1 MRPSVGVPALSR
13 RSRVLLIVGGIALLL
28 LITGSRLLDTY
39 VDWLWFGEVGYR
51 KVFTTVLSTR
61 LLMLVIVGAFV
72 GGVLALNLMAAYRG
86 RPVFVPVAGPEDPV
100 AKYRTAIVARLRL
113 IGIGL
118 PLLVGLLA
126 GLAAQGEWQIVQ
138 LFLNGTDF
146 GVTDPRFGRD
156 VSFYAFDLP
165 FYRMVL
171 DWLFVAV
178 VISFLGALITHYLFG
193 GIRLSG
199 RSGQL
204 AGPARIQLALL
215 AGTFVLLKAVA
226 YYFDRYGLLFS
237 DRNEQ
242 FTGATYT
249 DLNAVMPAK
258 LILLCIAVF
267 CALAFFAGAVLRNLQ
282 LAAIATALMV
292 LSSILVG
299 AAWPAVLE
307 QFSVKPNANEK
318 EARSIENN
326 IAATRQAYGLTDDKI
341 EFIDDYE
348 GKTAV
353 TAEDIRRDGA
363 TTATVPNV
371 RLLDPNILAETF
383 TQRLQPK
390 NFFGFPAKL
399 DVDRY
404 TVDGKLQEYIVAVR
418 ELNTDGLT
426 ANQRDWINRHM
437 VYTHGN
443 GFAAAPANKIDSALR
458 DDPTGEGGYPVFTVS
473 DLSGQGDI
481 EVDQPRIYYGELIK
495 DYAIVGN
502 TTGDTE
508 REYDTDAKQ
517 FTYDGRGGVPIDNWL
532 NRFVFAAAYGERNIL
547 FNQNV
552 GENSKIIYQRDPRDR
567 VQAVAPWL
575 TVDGD
580 PYPSVVD
587 GRIVWIVDGYTT
599 LDSYPY
605 AQRTPLGEA
614 TEDTQTGV
622 RRQPNRLISYIRNS
636 VKATV
641 DAYDGTVD
649 LYAVD
654 ESDPV
659 LKTWSAV
666 FPGTVKPSSEIS
678 RSLRA
683 HFRYPEDLF
692 KVQREM
698 LTRYHVSNPRE
709 FYTTNAFW
717 AVSTDPTVGESAEEA
732 HQPPYYIL
740 AADPQNKQ
748 PEFQLTSALVG
759 LRREFLSAFMTASSD
774 PDDYGRLT
782 VYQLKPNSQVQGPQQ
797 VQNLFESNS
806 EVSGELNL
814 LRQRATTVRYGNLLT
829 LPLGGG
835 LLYVEPV
842 YIERSGNPE
851 VSFPQLSRVLVAFG
865 NRVGYAPTLAEALND
880 VFGAGAGD
888 ISTTPDENA
897 PPTTTTGQ
905 TPTTTTQAPPPDGG
919 EPNPSGDLAQAVTD
933 ITAALGRIKDAQ
945 ARGDFAAL
953 GTAYA
958 DLDAATK
965 RFEQAKAAGGGSQ
978 TTAPPTSQ
986 SPPPSPT
993 PGGG

>member
-267 CALAFFAGAVLRNLQ
+267 CALAFFAGAILRNLQ

-326 IAATRQAYGLTDDKI
+326 IAATRQA
-341 EFIDDYE
+341 
-348 GKTAV
+348 
-353 TAEDIRRDGA
+353 
-363 TTATVPNV
+363 
-371 RLLDPNILAETF
+371 
-383 TQRLQPK
+383 
-390 NFFGFPAKL
+390 
-399 DVDRY
+399 
-404 TVDGKLQEYIVAVR
+404 
-418 ELNTDGLT
+418 
-426 ANQRDWINRHM
+426 
-437 VYTHGN
+437 
-443 GFAAAPANKIDSALR
+443 
-458 DDPTGEGGYPVFTVS
+458 
-473 DLSGQGDI
+473 
-481 EVDQPRIYYGELIK
+481 
-495 DYAIVGN
+495 
-502 TTGDTE
+502 
-508 REYDTDAKQ
+508 
-517 FTYDGRGGVPIDNWL
+517 
-532 NRFVFAAAYGERNIL
+532 
-547 FNQNV
+547 
-552 GENSKIIYQRDPRDR
+552 
-567 VQAVAPWL
+567 
-575 TVDGD
+575 
-580 PYPSVVD
+580 
-587 GRIVWIVDGYTT
+587 
-599 LDSYPY
+599 
-605 AQRTPLGEA
+605 
-614 TEDTQTGV
+614 
-622 RRQPNRLISYIRNS
+622 
-636 VKATV
+636 
-641 DAYDGTVD
+641 
-649 LYAVD
+649 
-654 ESDPV
+654 
-659 LKTWSAV
+659 
-666 FPGTVKPSSEIS
+666 
-678 RSLRA
+678 
-683 HFRYPEDLF
+683 
-692 KVQREM
+692 
-698 LTRYHVSNPRE
+698 
-709 FYTTNAFW
+709 
-717 AVSTDPTVGESAEEA
+717 
-732 HQPPYYIL
+732 
-740 AADPQNKQ
+740 
-748 PEFQLTSALVG
+748 
-759 LRREFLSAFMTASSD
+759 
-774 PDDYGRLT
+774 
-782 VYQLKPNSQVQGPQQ
+782 
-797 VQNLFESNS
+797 
-806 EVSGELNL
+806 
-814 LRQRATTVRYGNLLT
+814 
-829 LPLGGG
+829 
-835 LLYVEPV
+835 
-842 YIERSGNPE
+842 
-851 VSFPQLSRVLVAFG
+851 
-865 NRVGYAPTLAEALND
+865 
-880 VFGAGAGD
+880 
-888 ISTTPDENA
+888 
-897 PPTTTTGQ
+897 
-905 TPTTTTQAPPPDGG
+905 
-919 EPNPSGDLAQAVTD
+919 
-933 ITAALGRIKDAQ
+933 
-945 ARGDFAAL
+945 
-953 GTAYA
+953 
-958 DLDAATK
+958 
-965 RFEQAKAAGGGSQ
+965 
-978 TTAPPTSQ
+978 
-986 SPPPSPT
+986 
-993 PGGG
+993 

>member
-1 MRPSVGVPALSR
+1 MRPSVGVPTLSR
-13 RSRVLLIVGGIALLL
+13 RSRILLIVGGVALLL
-28 LITGSRLLDTY
+28 MITGSRLLDTY

-51 KVFTTVLSTR
+51 TVFTTVLTTR
-61 LLMLVIVGAFV
+61 LLMLLIVGAFV
-72 GGVLALNLMAAYRG
+72 GGVLALNLLVAYRG

-100 AKYRTAIVARLRL
+100 AKYRTAIVTRLRL

-118 PLLVGLLA
+118 PLFVGLLA
-126 GLAAQGEWQIVQ
+126 GLAAQGQWQVVQ
-138 LFLNGTDF
+138 LFMHGTDF

-156 VSFYAFDLP
+156 VSFYTFDLP
-165 FYRMVL
+165 FYRMAL

-204 AGPARIQLALL
+204 AGPARVQLALL

-226 YYFDRYGLLFS
+226 YYLDRYGLLFS

-267 CALAFFAGAVLRNLQ
+267 CALAFFAGAILRNLQ
-282 LAAIATALMV
+282 LAAIATVLMI

-318 EARSIENN
+318 EARSIESN
-326 IAATRQAYGLTDDKI
+326 IAATKQAYGLTQDKL
-341 EFIDDYE
+341 EFINYE
-348 GKTAV
+348 GKTSL
-353 TAEDIRRDGA
+353 TAADVQRDV
-363 TTATVPNV
+363 ATVPNV
-371 RLLDPNILAETF
+371 RLLDPNILSETF

-404 TVDGKLQEYIVAVR
+404 DVDGKLQEYIVAVR

-426 ANQRDWINRHM
+426 ANQKDWINRHM

-443 GFAAAPANKIDSALR
+443 GFVAAPANKVNATLG
-458 DDPTGEGGYPVFTVS
+458 DDTSGEGGYPVFTVS
-473 DLSGQGDI
+473 DLSSKEDDI
-481 EVDQPRIYYGELIK
+481 KVDQPRIYYGELIK
-495 DYAIVGN
+495 DYAIVGG
-502 TTGDTE
+502 TTSAVP
-508 REYDTDAKQ
+508 REYDTDTKQ
-517 FTYDGRGGVPIDNWL
+517 FVYDGRGGVPINNWL
-532 NRFVFAAAYGERNIL
+532 NRLVFAAAYGERNIL

-552 GENSKIIYQRDPRDR
+552 GDNSKIIYQRDPRDR

-580 PYPSVVD
+580 PYPTVVD

-614 TEDTQTGV
+614 TEDTQPGV

-641 DAYDGTVD
+641 DAYDGTVN

-666 FPGTVKPSSEIS
+666 FPGTVKPSTDIS
-678 RSLRA
+678 PSLRK

-698 LTRYHVSNPRE
+698 LTRYHVTNPRE

-717 AVSTDPTVGESAEEA
+717 AVSTDPTVADTAESA
-732 HQPPYYIL
+732 HQPPYYVL
-740 AADPQNKQ
+740 AGDPQNKE

-759 LRREFLSAFMTASSD
+759 LKTQFLSSFISASSD
-774 PDDYGRLT
+774 PDDYGRIT
-782 VYQLKPNSQVQGPQQ
+782 VYQLPSSAQLQGPQQ
-797 VQNLFESNS
+797 VQNRFDSSS
-806 EVSGELNL
+806 EVSSELNL
-814 LRQRATTVRYGNLLT
+814 LRQRGTNVRYGNLLT
-829 LPLGGG
+829 LPIGGG

-842 YIERSGNPE
+842 YIERAGNPE
-851 VSFPQLSRVLVAFG
+851 VSFPQLNRVLVAFG
-865 NRVGYAPTLAEALND
+865 NRVGYAPTLAQALD
-880 VFGAGAGD
+880 EVFGPGAGD
-888 ISTTPDENA
+888 TSTTPDENA
-897 PPTTTTGQ
+897 PPTTASQ
-905 TPTTTTQAPPPDGG
+905 QPPSTTTQPPPPDGG
-919 EPNPSGDLAQAVTD
+919 TPNADLAKAVAD
-933 ITAALGRIKDAQ
+933 ISDALGRIKDAQ
-945 ARGDFAAL
+945 TKGDWAAL

-965 RFEQAKAAGGGSQ
+965 RFEQARTASGSP
-978 TTAPPTSQ
+978 TTTSPTSQ

>member
-1 MRPSVGVPALSR
+1 MRPSVGVPTLSR
-13 RSRVLLIVGGIALLL
+13 RSRILLIVGGIALLL

-51 KVFTTVLSTR
+51 RVFTTVLTTR
-61 LLMLVIVGAFV
+61 LLLLVIVGAFV
-72 GGVLALNLMAAYRG
+72 GGVLALNLLIAYRG

-100 AKYRTAIVARLRL
+100 AKYRTAIVTRLRL

-118 PLLVGLLA
+118 PVFVGLLA
-126 GLAAQGEWQIVQ
+126 GLAAQGQWQVVQ
-138 LFLNGTDF
+138 LFIHGTDF

-165 FYRMVL
+165 FFRMVL

-178 VISFLGALITHYLFG
+178 VISFLAALITHYLFG

-215 AGTFVLLKAVA
+215 AGTFVLLKAGA
-226 YYFDRYGLLFS
+226 YYLDRYGLLFS
-237 DRNEQ
+237 DRNDI

-258 LILLCIAVF
+258 LILLCIAVI

-282 LAAIATALMV
+282 LAAIATALML

-307 QFSVKPNANEK
+307 QFYVKPNANEK
-318 EARSIENN
+318 EAHSIESN
-326 IAATRQAYGLTDDKI
+326 IAATRQAYGLTNDKI
-341 EFIDDYE
+341 EYINYE
-348 GKTAV
+348 GKSTL
-353 TAEDIRRDGA
+353 TAEDARRDV
-363 TTATVPNV
+363 ATVPNV
-371 RLLDPNILAETF
+371 RLLDPNILSETF

-404 TVDGKLQEYIVAVR
+404 NVDGKLQEYIVAVR
-418 ELNTDGLT
+418 ELNTDGLA
-426 ANQRDWINRHM
+426 ANQKDWINRHM

-443 GFAAAPANKIDSALR
+443 GFVAAPANKVNATQR
-458 DDPTGEGGYPVFTVS
+458 DDSSGEGGYPVFTVS
-473 DLSGQGDI
+473 DLSGQEKI
-481 EVDQPRIYYGELIK
+481 KVNQPRIYYGELIK
-495 DYAIVGN
+495 DYAIVGGAS
-502 TTGDTE
+502 GDTP
-508 REYDTDAKQ
+508 REYDTDSQQ
-517 FTYDGRGGVPIDNWL
+517 FVYDGRGGVPINSWV

-552 GENSKIIYQRDPRDR
+552 GANSKIIYQRDPRDR

-614 TEDTQTGV
+614 TEDTQPGV
-622 RRQPNRLISYIRNS
+622 QRQPNRLISYIRNS

-641 DAYDGTVD
+641 DAYDGSVN

-666 FPGTVKPSSEIS
+666 FPGTVKPSREIS
-678 RSLRA
+678 RSLRE

-698 LTRYHVSNPRE
+698 LTRYHVTNPLE

-717 AVSTDPTVGESAEEA
+717 AVSTDPTVADSAEQA
-732 HQPPYYIL
+732 HQPPYYVL

-759 LRREFLSAFMTASSD
+759 LRREFLSAFITASSD

-782 VYQLKPNSQVQGPQQ
+782 VYQLPPSSQLQGPQQ
-797 VQNLFESNS
+797 VQNRFESS
-806 EVSGELNL
+806 SQVSSELNL
-814 LRQRATTVRYGNLLT
+814 LKQRATTVRYGNLLT
-829 LPLGGG
+829 LPVGGG

-842 YIERSGNPE
+842 YIERAGNPE
-851 VSFPQLSRVLVAFG
+851 VSFPQLNRVLVAFG
-865 NRVGYAPTLAEALND
+865 NRVGYAPTFTEALNQ
-880 VFGAGAGD
+880 VFDKGTGDTGAAPDGNTPP
-888 ISTTPDENA
+888 TTTSQP
-897 PPTTTTGQ
+897 PPTTTTQ
-905 TPTTTTQAPPPDGG
+905 PSPPSGG
-919 EPNPSGDLAQAVTD
+919 APSGDLTQAVAD
-933 ITAALGRIKDAQ
+933 IADALHRIKDAQ
-945 ARGDFAAL
+945 SSGDFAAL

-965 RFEQAKAAGGGSQ
+965 RFEQARAASGGSQ
-978 TTAPPTSQ
+978 PTAQPTSQ

>member
-1 MRPSVGVPALSR
+1 MAMRPSVGVPALSR
-13 RSRVLLIVGGIALLL
+13 RSRILLIAGGIALLL

-51 KVFTTVLSTR
+51 GVFSTVLVTR
-61 LLMLVIVGAFV
+61 LILLVAVGAFV
-72 GGVLALNLMAAYRG
+72 GGVLALNLAIAYRG
-86 RPVFVPVAGPEDPV
+86 RPVFVPVAGPEDPI

-138 LFLNGTDF
+138 MFLHSTDF

-171 DWLFVAV
+171 DWLFVTV
-178 VISFLGALITHYLFG
+178 VISFLAALITHYLFG
-193 GIRLSG
+193 GIRLAG

-226 YYFDRYGLLFS
+226 YYLDRYGLLFS

-267 CALAFFAGAVLRNLQ
+267 CALAFFAGAVVRNLQ
-282 LAAIATALMV
+282 LPAIATALML

-326 IAATRQAYGLTDDKI
+326 INATRQAYGLTDDKV
-341 EFIDDYE
+341 EFKDYE
-348 GKTAV
+348 GRTNPTAKEIQGEV
-353 TAEDIRRDGA
+353 
-363 TTATVPNV
+363 ATVSNV
-371 RLLDPNILAETF
+371 RLLDPNILSETF

-390 NFFGFPAKL
+390 NFYGFPTKL
-399 DVDRY
+399 DIDRY
-404 TVDGKLQEYIVAVR
+404 VVKGDLREYIVAVR

-443 GFAAAPANKIDSALR
+443 GFVAAPANTVNSALE
-458 DDPTGEGGYPVFTVS
+458 DSSGEGGYPVFTVS
-473 DLSGQGDI
+473 DLSVQQDI
-481 EVDQPRIYYGELIK
+481 KVDQPRIYYGELIK
-495 DYAIVGN
+495 DYGIVGSGS
-502 TTGDTE
+502 GDAP
-508 REYDTDAKQ
+508 REYDTDTEQ

-532 NRFVFAAAYGERNIL
+532 NRFVFAASYGERNIL
-547 FNQNV
+547 FNSNV
-552 GENSKIIYQRDPRDR
+552 GENSKILYERDPRDR
-567 VQAVAPWL
+567 VQHVAPWL
-575 TVDGD
+575 TIDGD
-580 PYPSVVD
+580 PYPAVVD

-641 DAYDGTVD
+641 DAYDGTVS

-654 ESDPV
+654 ENDPV

-678 RSLRA
+678 DSLRA

-698 LTRYHVSNPRE
+698 LTRYHVTNPRE

-717 AVSTDPTVGESAEEA
+717 AVSTDPTVAEGADEA
-732 HQPPYYIL
+732 SQPPYYVL
-740 AADPQNKQ
+740 AADPQNGE

-759 LRREFLSAFMTASSD
+759 LRREFLSAFVTASAD

-782 VYQLKPNSQVQGPQQ
+782 VYQLPASSQLPGPQQ
-797 VQNLFESNS
+797 VQNRFESSS

-814 LRQRATTVRYGNLLT
+814 LKQRATTVRYGNLLT
-829 LPLGGG
+829 LPVGGG

-842 YIERSGNPE
+842 YIERAGNPE
-851 VSFPQLSRVLVAFG
+851 VSFPQLNRVLVAFN
-865 NRVGYAPTLAEALND
+865 NRVGYAPTLAEALD
-880 VFGAGAGD
+880 EVFGEGAGAA
-888 ISTTPDENA
+888 STTPDEEGP
-897 PPTTTTGQ
+897 PPTS
-905 TPTTTTQAPPPDGG
+905 PTSPTSPPPPGG
-919 EPNPSGDLAQAVTD
+919 EGTSSELEQAVADITDALRRIKEAQA
-933 ITAALGRIKDAQ
+933 A
-945 ARGDFAAL
+945 GDFAAL
-953 GTAYA
+953 GDAYA

-965 RFEQAKAAGGGSQ
+965 RFEQARAAAGNQ

-986 SPPPSPT
+986 SPPASPT

>member
-1 MRPSVGVPALSR
+1 MAMRPSVGVPALSR
-13 RSRVLLIVGGIALLL
+13 RSRILLIVGGIALLL

-39 VDWLWFGEVGYR
+39 VDWLWFGEVGFR
-51 KVFTTVLSTR
+51 GVFTTVLTTR
-61 LLMLVIVGAFV
+61 LVLLLVVGVFI
-72 GGVLALNLMAAYRG
+72 GGVLALNLMIAYRG
-86 RPVFVPVAGPEDPV
+86 RPVFVPVAGPEDPI
-100 AKYRTAIVARLRL
+100 ARYRTAIVARLRL

-118 PLLVGLLA
+118 PLIVGLLA
-126 GLAAQGEWQIVQ
+126 GLAAQGEWQVAQ
-138 LFLNGTDF
+138 LFLHGTDF

-215 AGTFVLLKAVA
+215 AGTFVLLKAFA
-226 YYFDRYGLLFS
+226 YYLDRYGLLFS
-237 DRNEQ
+237 DRNAN

-249 DLNAVMPAK
+249 DLSAVMPAK

-267 CALAFFAGAVLRNLQ
+267 CALAFFAGAVVRNLQ
-282 LAAIATALMV
+282 LPAIAAALMI

-318 EARSIENN
+318 EAPSIENN
-326 IAATRQAYGLTDDKI
+326 MSATRQAYGLTEDKI
-341 EFIDDYE
+341 EFIDYE
-348 GKTAV
+348 GRTTL
-353 TAEDIRRDGA
+353 TAEDVRGDV
-363 TTATVPNV
+363 ATVPNV
-371 RLLDPNILAETF
+371 RLLDPNILTETF
-383 TQRLQPK
+383 TQKLQPK
-390 NFFGFPAKL
+390 NFYGFPAKL

-404 TVDGKLQEYIVAVR
+404 VVEGQQREYIVAVR

-443 GFAAAPANKIDSALR
+443 GFVAAPANTVNSALR
-458 DDPTGEGGYPVFTVS
+458 DDTSGEGGYPVFTVS
-473 DLSGQGDI
+473 DLSNEGVI

-495 DYAIVGN
+495 DYAIVGASAE
-502 TTGDTE
+502 DAP
-508 REYDTDAKQ
+508 REYDTDSDQ
-517 FTYDGRGGVPIDNWL
+517 FTYDGTGGVPIDNWI
-532 NRFVFAAAYGERNIL
+532 NRFVFAASYGERNIL
-547 FNQNV
+547 FNSNV
-552 GENSKIIYQRDPRDR
+552 GENSKIIYDRDPRDR
-567 VQAVAPWL
+567 VHNVAPWL

-580 PYPSVVD
+580 PYPAVVD

-605 AQRTPLGEA
+605 AQRTALGEA
-614 TEDTQTGV
+614 TQDTQTGV
-622 RRQPNRLISYIRNS
+622 RRQPNRMISYIRNS

-641 DAYDGTVD
+641 DAYDGSVS

-654 ESDPV
+654 ENDPV

-678 RSLRA
+678 DSLRA

-698 LTRYHVSNPRE
+698 LTRYHITNPRE

-717 AVSTDPTVGESAEEA
+717 AVSTDPTVADGAEEA
-732 HQPPYYIL
+732 HQPPYYVL
-740 AADPQNKQ
+740 AADPQNGD

-759 LRREFLSAFMTASSD
+759 LRREFLSAFVTASSD
-774 PDDYGRLT
+774 PDDYGKLT
-782 VYQLKPNSQVQGPQQ
+782 VYQLPPNSQLQGPQQ
-797 VQNLFESNS
+797 VQNRFESSS

-814 LRQRATTVRYGNLLT
+814 LKQRATTVRYGNLLT
-829 LPLGGG
+829 LPVGGG

-842 YIERSGNPE
+842 YIERAGNPE
-851 VSFPQLSRVLVAFG
+851 VSFPQLNRVLVAYG
-865 NRVGYAPTLAEALND
+865 NRVGYAPTLAEALD
-880 VFGAGAGD
+880 EVFGEGAGD
-888 ISTTPDENA
+888 TSTTPGDGDTPPPSTSSSQP
-897 PPTTTTGQ
+897 PPTS
-905 TPTTTTQAPPPDGG
+905 PTLPPGG
-919 EPNPSGDLAQAVTD
+919 EGSPDMAQAVAD
-933 ITAALGRIKDAQ
+933 ISDAIRRIREAQ
-945 ARGDFAAL
+945 TSGDFAAL
-953 GTAYA
+953 GEAYA
-958 DLDAATK
+958 DLDDAVK
-965 RFEQAKAAGGGSQ
+965 RFEAAKVAGGNQS
-978 TTAPPTSQ
+978 TAPPTSQ

>member
-1 MRPSVGVPALSR
+1 MRPSVGVTALSR
-13 RSRVLLIVGGIALLL
+13 RSRILLIAGGVALLL

-51 KVFTTVLSTR
+51 GVFSTVLITR
-61 LLMLVIVGAFV
+61 LILLVAIGAFV
-72 GGVLALNLMAAYRG
+72 GGVLALNLTIAYRG
-86 RPVFVPVAGPEDPV
+86 RPVFVPVAGPEDPI

-113 IGIGL
+113 VGLGL

-138 LFLNGTDF
+138 MFLHSTDF

-171 DWLFVAV
+171 DWLFVTV
-178 VISFLGALITHYLFG
+178 VISFLAALITHYLFG
-193 GIRLSG
+193 GIRLAG

-226 YYFDRYGLLFS
+226 YYLDRYGLLFS

-242 FTGATYT
+242 FTGASYT
-249 DLNAVMPAK
+249 DLHAVMPAK

-267 CALAFFAGAVLRNLQ
+267 CALAFFTGAVLRNLQ
-282 LAAIATALMV
+282 LPAIATALML

-326 IAATRQAYGLTDDKI
+326 IDATRQAYGLTADKI
-341 EFIDDYE
+341 EFTDYE
-348 GKTAV
+348 GRTSV
-353 TAEDIRRDGA
+353 PAEDLSSDA
-363 TTATVPNV
+363 ATVSNV
-371 RLLDPNILAETF
+371 RLLDPNILSETF

-390 NFFGFPAKL
+390 NFYGFPSKL
-399 DVDRY
+399 DIDRY
-404 TVDGKLQEYIVAVR
+404 VVDNQLREYIVAVR

-443 GFAAAPANKIDSALR
+443 GFVAAPANTVNSAQEDSS
-458 DDPTGEGGYPVFTVS
+458 GEGGYPKFTVS
-473 DLSGQGDI
+473 DLSIQQDI
-481 EVDQPRIYYGELIK
+481 KVDQPRIYYGELIK
-495 DYAIVGN
+495 DYGIVGAG
-502 TTGDTE
+502 TGDTP
-508 REYDTDAKQ
+508 REYDTDSEQ
-517 FTYDGRGGVPIDNWL
+517 FTYDGRGGVPIDSWL
-532 NRFVFAAAYGERNIL
+532 NRFVFAASYGERNIL
-547 FNQNV
+547 FNSNV
-552 GENSKIIYQRDPRDR
+552 GENSRILYERDPRDR
-567 VQAVAPWL
+567 VQNVAPWL
-575 TVDGD
+575 TIDGD
-580 PYPSVVD
+580 PYPAVVD
-587 GRIVWIVDGYTT
+587 KRIVWIVDGYTT

-641 DAYDGTVD
+641 DAYDGTVS

-654 ESDPV
+654 ETDPV
-659 LKTWSAV
+659 LKTWMGV

-678 RSLRA
+678 DSLRE

-698 LTRYHVSNPRE
+698 LTRYHVTNPRE

-717 AVSTDPTVGESAEEA
+717 AVPTDPTVPEGADEA
-732 HQPPYYIL
+732 SQPPYYVL
-740 AADPQNKQ
+740 AADPQNGK

-759 LRREFLSAFMTASSD
+759 LRREFLSSFVTASGD
-774 PDDYGRLT
+774 PDDYGKLT
-782 VYQLKPNSQVQGPQQ
+782 VYQLPANSQLQGPQQ
-797 VQNLFESNS
+797 VQNRFESSS
-806 EVSGELNL
+806 EVSSELNL
-814 LRQRATTVRYGNLLT
+814 LKQRATTVRYGNLLT
-829 LPLGGG
+829 LPVAGG
-835 LLYVEPV
+835 LLY
-842 YIERSGNPE
+842 
-851 VSFPQLSRVLVAFG
+851 
-865 NRVGYAPTLAEALND
+865 
-880 VFGAGAGD
+880 
-888 ISTTPDENA
+888 
-897 PPTTTTGQ
+897 
-905 TPTTTTQAPPPDGG
+905 
-919 EPNPSGDLAQAVTD
+919 
-933 ITAALGRIKDAQ
+933 
-945 ARGDFAAL
+945 
-953 GTAYA
+953 
-958 DLDAATK
+958 
-965 RFEQAKAAGGGSQ
+965 
-978 TTAPPTSQ
+978 
-986 SPPPSPT
+986 
-993 PGGG
+993 

>member
-1 MRPSVGVPALSR
+1 MAMRPSVGVPALSR
-13 RSRVLLIVGGIALLL
+13 RSRILLIVGGIALLL

-39 VDWLWFGEVGYR
+39 VDWLWFGEVGFR
-51 KVFTTVLSTR
+51 GVFTTVLTTR
-61 LLMLVIVGAFV
+61 LVLLLVVGVFI
-72 GGVLALNLMAAYRG
+72 GGVLALNLMIAYRG
-86 RPVFVPVAGPEDPV
+86 RPVFVPVAGPEDPI
-100 AKYRTAIVARLRL
+100 ARYRTAIVARLRL

-118 PLLVGLLA
+118 PLIVGLLA
-126 GLAAQGEWQIVQ
+126 GLAAQGEWQVAQ
-138 LFLNGTDF
+138 LFLHGTDF

-215 AGTFVLLKAVA
+215 AGTFVLLKAFA
-226 YYFDRYGLLFS
+226 YYLDRYGLLFS
-237 DRNEQ
+237 DRNDN

-249 DLNAVMPAK
+249 DLSAVMPAK

-267 CALAFFAGAVLRNLQ
+267 CALAFFAGAVVRNLQ
-282 LAAIATALMV
+282 LPAIAAALMI

-318 EARSIENN
+318 EAPSIENN
-326 IAATRQAYGLTDDKI
+326 MNATRQAYGLTEDKI
-341 EFIDDYE
+341 EFIDYE
-348 GKTAV
+348 GRTTLTADDV
-353 TAEDIRRDGA
+353 RRDV
-363 TTATVPNV
+363 ATVPNV
-371 RLLDPNILAETF
+371 RLLDPNILTETF
-383 TQRLQPK
+383 TQKLQPK
-390 NFFGFPAKL
+390 NFYGFPSKL

-404 TVDGKLQEYIVAVR
+404 VVEGQQREYIVAVR
-418 ELNTDGLT
+418 ELNTDGLA

-443 GFAAAPANKIDSALR
+443 GFVAAPANTVNSALR
-458 DDPTGEGGYPVFTVS
+458 DDTSGEGGYPVFTVS
-473 DLSGQGDI
+473 DLSNEGVI

-495 DYAIVGN
+495 DYAIVGASAE
-502 TTGDTE
+502 DAP
-508 REYDTDAKQ
+508 REYDTDSDQ
-517 FTYDGRGGVPIDNWL
+517 FTYDGTGGVPIDNWI
-532 NRFVFAAAYGERNIL
+532 NRFVFAASYGERNIL
-547 FNQNV
+547 FNSNV
-552 GENSKIIYQRDPRDR
+552 GENSKIIYDRDPRDR
-567 VQAVAPWL
+567 VHNVAPWL

-580 PYPSVVD
+580 PYPAVVD
-587 GRIVWIVDGYTT
+587 GRVVWIVDGYTT

-605 AQRTPLGEA
+605 AQRTALGEA
-614 TEDTQTGV
+614 TQDTQTGV
-622 RRQPNRLISYIRNS
+622 RRQPNRMISYIRNS

-641 DAYDGTVD
+641 DAYDGSVS

-654 ESDPV
+654 ENDPV

-678 RSLRA
+678 DSLRA

-698 LTRYHVSNPRE
+698 LTRYHVTNPRE

-717 AVSTDPTVGESAEEA
+717 AVSTDPTVADGAEEA
-732 HQPPYYIL
+732 HQPPYYVL
-740 AADPQNKQ
+740 AADPQNGD

-759 LRREFLSAFMTASSD
+759 LRREFLSAFVTASSD

-782 VYQLKPNSQVQGPQQ
+782 VYQLPPNSQLQGPQQ
-797 VQNLFESNS
+797 VQNRFESSS

-814 LRQRATTVRYGNLLT
+814 LKQRATTVRYGNLLT
-829 LPLGGG
+829 LPVGGG

-842 YIERSGNPE
+842 YIERAGNPE
-851 VSFPQLSRVLVAFG
+851 VSFPQLNRVLVAYG
-865 NRVGYAPTLAEALND
+865 NRVGYAPTLAEALD
-880 VFGAGAGD
+880 EVFGEGAGD
-888 ISTTPDENA
+888 TSTTPGDGA
-897 PPTTTTGQ
+897 TPPPGTSTSQPPPTS
-905 TPTTTTQAPPPDGG
+905 PTLPPGG
-919 EPNPSGDLAQAVTD
+919 EGSPDMAQAVAD
-933 ITAALGRIKDAQ
+933 ISDAIRRIRDAQ
-945 ARGDFAAL
+945 TSGDFAAL
-953 GTAYA
+953 GEAYA
-958 DLDAATK
+958 DLDDAVK
-965 RFEQAKAAGGGSQ
+965 RFEAAKAAGGNQS
-978 TTAPPTSQ
+978 TAPPTSQ